1 MNTLINTLK
10 ESVSDDYKKH
20 LETMGITGKEAKEE
34 IKRLKEYY
42 KNLPDEVTL
51 YRIVMVDDKNDIDYE
66 HPGSHYSSSR
76 KDLINNYSFTTGSGK
91 NGYMMTVKAS
101 KKHIDVPESISN
113 NILYPNENEITLKN
127 QGKGVKIIK
136 VTKITKS

>member
-1 MNTLINTLK
+1 MYVWCDYELLRYLLGMNTLINTLK

-66 HPGSHYSSSR
+66 HPGSHYSVQNQV
-76 KDLINNYSFTTGSGK
+76 LTG
-91 NGYMMTVKAS
+91 
-101 KKHIDVPESISN
+101 
-113 NILYPNENEITLKN
+113 
-127 QGKGVKIIK
+127 
-136 VTKITKS
+136 

>member
-1 MNTLINTLK
+1 
-10 ESVSDDYKKH
+10 
-20 LETMGITGKEAKEE
+20 MGITGKEAKEE

>member
-1 MNTLINTLK
+1 
-10 ESVSDDYKKH
+10 
-20 LETMGITGKEAKEE
+20 MGITGKEAKEE

-101 KKHIDVPESISN
+101 KKHIDVP
-113 NILYPNENEITLKN
+113 NENEITLKN